1 MNEKR
6 ERDSRLDFCRGVA
19 LIVIFID
26 HIPDN
31 PLSNWTLR
39 NFSFCDA
46 AEVFVL
52 ISGMASYMAY
62 GSRLTRLGFVECVK
76 AIWRNCARIYLAHLL
91 LIAVLASLTL
101 WVASRFTGADYIDSL
116 KLQWIVENPAHAIV
130 ATLTLRYLPRLMDI
144 LPLYILLLA
153 VAPALV
159 VMVKRDY
166 RIALSISTAVYL
178 LAWKF
183 SWNLSADKYG
193 REWYLNPFTWQLLYT
208 IGMTL
213 AHLSRTAP
221 QKFSWERRWLV
232 AAVGFL
238 IVAAIIA
245 WPLDQLELT
254 KFAPLSYV
262 WPADKTY
269 LSPLRIANV
278 LALLYVFAFFVSP
291 RAPWLKRKAAEMC
304 ISCGR
309 HSLIIYGMGLV
320 LSCIGYVMI
329 EESGVPNLAKVTV
342 NILGITIL
350 LLTAALLDRRADG
363 RLGTI
368 APTPIRATKG
378 LSSAV

>member
-1 MNEKR
+1 
-6 ERDSRLDFCRGVA
+6 
-19 LIVIFID
+19 
-26 HIPDN
+26 
-31 PLSNWTLR
+31 
-39 NFSFCDA
+39 
-46 AEVFVL
+46 
-52 ISGMASYMAY
+52 
-62 GSRLTRLGFVECVK
+62 
-76 AIWRNCARIYLAHLL
+76 
-91 LIAVLASLTL
+91 
-101 WVASRFTGADYIDSL
+101 
-116 KLQWIVENPAHAIV
+116 
-130 ATLTLRYLPRLMDI
+130 MDI

-153 VAPALV
+153 IAPALV

-166 RIALSISTAVYL
+166 RIALLISTAVYL
-178 LAWKF
+178 LAWQF

-221 QKFSWERRWLV
+221 QKFSWDRRWLV

-254 KFAPLSYV
+254 KLAPFSYI

-309 HSLIIYGMGLV
+309 HSLTIYGMGLV
-320 LSCIGYVMI
+320 LSSIGYVLI
-329 EESGVPNLAKVTV
+329 EESGVPNLAKLTV
-342 NILGITIL
+342 NILGIAIL
-350 LLTAALLDRRADG
+350 VMTAAMLDRRADG
-363 RLGTI
+363 RLGTV
-368 APTPIRATKG
+368 APTPIGTTKG
-378 LSSAV
+378 LSSAI